1 MRSSVLDQEDRTIM
15 KTRAAILRDVGER
28 WSVEEIELDP
38 PGPGEVLVKTAYAGL
53 CHSDEHLVTGDMLPP
68 QELIDQL
75 PGGSIFPMIGG
86 HEGAGVIVEVGE
98 NVTRVAPG
106 DHVSCSFVP
115 ACGICPPCAAGKQ
128 NLCDLGARTFGGG
141 MITDGT
147 YRAHAADGTDLNTF
161 AKLGTFAE
169 HMVLAE
175 ASVIKVEPD
184 LPLDAVCLVSCGVA
198 TGYGS
203 AVNRAEVRAGDTVV
217 VVGCGGIGSNAVQG
231 AAAAG
236 AANVIAVDPV
246 QFKQEMAMQL
256 GATHACSSMEEAKAL
271 VNEVTWGRMAGAT
284 IMTPGVLTGDL
295 IQPAMD
301 LTAKGGTVVATAVAP
316 MRQEDVKLDLA
327 RMTLSQKEL
336 RGTIF
341 GSASPNSQ
349 IPELLMLYRQGRLK
363 LDELITRRY
372 SLDDINQGYDDMNAG
387 LNIRGV
393 IEFD

>member
-1 MRSSVLDQEDRTIM
+1 M
-15 KTRAAILRDVGER
+15 KTRAAVLHGIGQE
-28 WSVEEIELDP
+28 WSVEEIEIDP

-53 CHSDEHLVTGDMLPP
+53 CHSDEHLVTGDLVPP
-68 QELIDQL
+68 QELLDML

-86 HEGAGVIVEVGE
+86 HEGSGVVVEVGP
-98 NVTRVAPG
+98 NVTKVAPG

-115 ACGICPPCAAGKQ
+115 ACGICPPCAQGKQ

-141 MITDGT
+141 MITDET
-147 YRAHAADGTDLNTF
+147 YRTHSASGADLNTF

-169 HMVLAE
+169 HMLLADS
-175 ASVIKVEPD
+175 SVIKVEPD
-184 LPLDAVCLVSCGVA
+184 LPLDVVCLVSCGVA

-236 AANVIAVDPV
+236 AANIVAVDPV
-246 QFKQEMAMQL
+246 QFKQEKAMEF
-256 GATHACSSMEEAKAL
+256 GATHAVSSMDEAVAL
-271 VNEVTWGRMAGAT
+271 VNEITWGRMANAT
-284 IMTPGVLTGDL
+284 ILTPGVLRGEMIET
-295 IQPAMD
+295 AMQ
-301 LTAKGGTVVATAVAP
+301 LTTKGGTVVATAIAP
-316 MRQEDVKLDLA
+316 MDQEDVKLDLT
-327 RMTLSQKEL
+327 MLTLNQKEL

-341 GSASPNSQ
+341 GSASPNSR
-349 IPELLMLYRQGRLK
+349 IPELLMLYRQGKLK

-372 SLDDINQGYDDMNAG
+372 PLDDINQGYKDMNDG

-393 IEFD
+393 IEF

>member
-1 MRSSVLDQEDRTIM
+1 M
-15 KTRAAILRDVGER
+15 KTRAAILRGVGER

-75 PGGSIFPMIGG
+75 PGGSVYPMIGG
-86 HEGAGVIVEVGE
+86 HEGSGVVLEVGP
-98 NVTRVAPG
+98 NVTKVAPG
-106 DHVSCSFVP
+106 DHISCSFVP
-115 ACGICPPCAAGKQ
+115 ACGTCPPCAAGKQ
-128 NLCDLGARTFGGG
+128 NLCDVGARTFGGG
-141 MITDGT
+141 MVTDGT
-147 YRAHAADGTDLNTF
+147 YRTHAADGTDLNTF

-169 HMVLAE
+169 HMVLAAE
-175 ASVIKVEPD
+175 SVIKVEPD

-246 QFKQEMAMQL
+246 PFKQEMAMQL
-256 GATHACSSMEEAKAL
+256 GATHSCSSMEEAKEL
-271 VNEVTWGRMAGAT
+271 VNEVTWGRMAAAT

-301 LTAKGGTVVATAVAP
+301 LTSKGGTVVATAVAP

-341 GSASPNSQ
+341 GSASPNAQ
-349 IPELLMLYRQGRLK
+349 IPELLMLYRQGKLK

-393 IEFD
+393 IDFS

>member
-1 MRSSVLDQEDRTIM
+1 M
-15 KTRAAILRDVGER
+15 KTRAAILHGIGEQ

-53 CHSDEHLVTGDMLPP
+53 CHSDEHLVTGDMVPP
-68 QELIDQL
+68 QELLDTI
-75 PGGSIFPMIGG
+75 PGKTIFPIIGG
-86 HEGAGVIVEVGE
+86 HEGSGVVVEVGP
-98 NVTRVAPG
+98 NVTKVAPG

-115 ACGICPPCAAGKQ
+115 ACGICAPCAAGKQ

-141 MITDGT
+141 MVTDGT
-147 YRAHAADGTDLNTF
+147 YRTHTGDGKNLGTL

-169 HMVLAE
+169 HMVLAD

-184 LPLDAVCLVSCGVA
+184 LPLDVVCLVSCGVA

-203 AVNRAEVRAGDTVV
+203 AVNRAEVKAGDTVV

-236 AANVIAVDPV
+236 AANIIAVDPV
-246 QFKQEMAMQL
+246 QFKQEKAMEF
-256 GATHACSSMEEAKAL
+256 GATHAVGSMEEAKPL
-271 VNEVTWGRMAGAT
+271 VDDLTWGRMANAT
-284 IMTPGVLTGDL
+284 ILTPGVLYGDL

-301 LTAKGGTVVATAVAP
+301 LTTKGGTVVATAVAP
-316 MRQEDVKLDLA
+316 MDQEDVKLDLA
-327 RMTLSQKEL
+327 RLTLSQKEL

-341 GSASPNSQ
+341 GSASPNAR
-349 IPELLMLYRQGRLK
+349 IPELLMLYRQGKLK

-372 SLDDINQGYDDMNAG
+372 SLDEINQGYQDMNDG

-393 IEFD
+393 IEFN

>member
-1 MRSSVLDQEDRTIM
+1 M
-15 KTRAAILRDVGER
+15 KTRAAVLHGVGER
-28 WSVEEIELDP
+28 WSVEEIDLDP

-53 CHSDEHLVTGDMLPP
+53 CHSDEHLVTGDLVPP
-68 QELIDQL
+68 QELLDL
-75 PGGSIFPMIGG
+75 LGVDSIFPMIGG
-86 HEGAGVIVEVGE
+86 HEGSGVVVEVGP
-98 NVTRVAPG
+98 NVTKVAPG
-106 DHVSCSFVP
+106 DHVSCAFVP
-115 ACGICPPCAAGKQ
+115 ACGICPPCAEGKQ

-147 YRAHAADGTDLNTF
+147 FRHHSSDGTDLNTL
-161 AKLGTFAE
+161 AKLGTFSE
-169 HMVLAE
+169 HMLLAD

-246 QFKQEMAMQL
+246 QFKQEKAMEF
-256 GATHACSSMEEAKAL
+256 GATHAVGSMEEAIPL
-271 VNEVTWGRMAGAT
+271 VTELTWGRMANAT
-284 IMTPGVLTGDL
+284 LLTPGVLYGDL
-295 IQPAMD
+295 IQQAMN
-301 LTAKGGTVVATAVAP
+301 LTSKGGTVVATAVAP
-316 MRQEDVKLDLA
+316 MSQEDVKLDLA
-327 RMTLSQKEL
+327 GLTLNQKEL

-341 GSASPNSQ
+341 GSASPNSA
-349 IPELLMLYRQGRLK
+349 IPELLMLYRQGKLK

-372 SLDDINQGYDDMNAG
+372 SLDEINEGYQDMNDG
-387 LNIRGV
+387 KNIRGV
-393 IEFD
+393 IAFD

>member
-1 MRSSVLDQEDRTIM
+1 M
-15 KTRAAILRDVGER
+15 KTRAAVLHGIGER

-53 CHSDEHLVTGDMLPP
+53 CHSDEHLVTGDLVPP
-68 QELIDQL
+68 QELLDLLGID
-75 PGGSIFPMIGG
+75 SMFPIIGG
-86 HEGAGVIVEVGE
+86 HEGSGVVVEVGP
-98 NVTRVAPG
+98 NVTKVAPG
-106 DHVSCSFVP
+106 DHVSCAFVP
-115 ACGICPPCAAGKQ
+115 ACGICPSCAEGKQ

-147 YRAHAADGTDLNTF
+147 SRHHGADGSDLSTL
-161 AKLGTFAE
+161 AKLGTFSE
-169 HMVLAE
+169 HMLLAD
-175 ASVIKVEPD
+175 ASIIKVEPD

-246 QFKQEMAMQL
+246 QFKQEKAMEF
-256 GATHACSSMEEAKAL
+256 GATHAVGSMEEAIPL
-271 VNEVTWGRMAGAT
+271 VTELTWGRMANST
-284 IMTPGVLTGDL
+284 ILTPGVLYGDL
-295 IQPAMD
+295 IQQAMN
-301 LTAKGGTVVATAVAP
+301 LTTKGGTVVTTAIAP
-316 MRQEDVKLDLA
+316 MSQEDVKLDLA
-327 RMTLSQKEL
+327 GMTLNQKEL

-341 GSASPNSQ
+341 GSASPNAA
-349 IPELLMLYRQGRLK
+349 IPELLMLYRQGKLK

-372 SLDDINQGYDDMNAG
+372 SLDEINEGYQDMNDG
-387 LNIRGV
+387 KNIRG
-393 IEFD
+393 IIAFD